1 MSNLVRSVSTVTVY
15 PELQVAVYDILDE
28 LDPKG
33 YLACE
38 FKAMPS
44 GYGINVIIRRKHR
57 WAYSKI
63 MFVVSELHTHYEN
76 DNLAEMIRPEI
87 TKAVEKEL

>member
-1 MSNLVRSVSTVTVY
+1 MNLARLVQIVY

-38 FKAMPS
+38 FKVMPS
-44 GYGINVIIRRKHR
+44 AYGINVIIRRKHR

-63 MFVVSELHTHYEN
+63 MFVVSELYTHYEN
-76 DNLAEMIRPEI
+76 DKLAEMIRPEI
-87 TKAVEKEL
+87 AKAVEKEL

>member
-1 MSNLVRSVSTVTVY
+1 MTDLVRFTTVY
-15 PELQVAVYDILDE
+15 PELHVAVYDILDE

-38 FKAMPS
+38 FKTMPS
-44 GYGINVIIRRKHR
+44 GYGVNVIIRRKHR

-63 MFVVSELHTHYEN
+63 LFVVEELYTYYEGGR
-76 DNLAEMIRPEI
+76 LAEMIRPEI
-87 TKAVEKEL
+87 VKAIEKEL

>member
-1 MSNLVRSVSTVTVY
+1 MKRTTRFVDVAKRFHI
-15 PELQVAVYDILDE
+15 AVYDILDE

-38 FKAMPS
+38 INNMPY
-44 GYGINVIIRRKHR
+44 GYGITVTIRRKHR
-57 WAYSKI
+57 WAYSKM
-63 MFVVSELHTHYEN
+63 MFLNTELHEYYMS

-87 TKAVEKEL
+87 VKAVEKEL

>member
-1 MSNLVRSVSTVTVY
+1 MNLARLIQIVY

-28 LDPKG
+28 LDPKC
-33 YLACE
+33 YLVCE
-38 FKAMPS
+38 FKPMPS
-44 GYGINVIIRRKHR
+44 AYGINVIIRRKHR
-57 WAYSKI
+57 WAYSMI

-87 TKAVEKEL
+87 AKAVEKEL

>member
-1 MSNLVRSVSTVTVY
+1 MNLARLVQIVY

-33 YLACE
+33 YLVCE
-38 FKAMPS
+38 FKTMPS
-44 GYGINVIIRRKHR
+44 AYGINVIIRRKHR
-57 WAYSKI
+57 WVYSKI
-63 MFVVSELHTHYEN
+63 MFVVSELYTHYEN